1 MDIKELLGK
10 YKLKIEVKKI
20 ETVKKWQGL
29 RFCYNIE
36 MTNTKNNTKEM
47 FKFFGS
53 VCDFK
58 QRNKNINFVKFLDCI
73 TADAFYYDYSLE
85 DFLKEFD
92 YSLIEGKN
100 ILKQCKKTYKNLLNI
115 FETNEN
121 IINFRDKIDYIL
133 NN

>member
-20 ETVKKWQGL
+20 EQVKKWQEM
-29 RFCYNIE
+29 RFGYDIEIYNI
-36 MTNTKNNTKEM
+36 KNNTKKN
-47 FKFFGS
+47 FNFFGS

-58 QRNKNINFVKFLDCI
+58 QNNKNIDFIIFLDCI
-73 TADAFYYDYSLE
+73 TAEAFYYDYSLE

-92 YSLIEGKN
+92 YSLTEGTS
-100 ILKQCKKTYKNLLNI
+100 ILKQCKETYKKLLNI

-121 IINFRDKIDYIL
+121 LINFRNKLDYLL